1 MAFSNTA
8 EPLPQRAALN
18 FFQKIQYNTRPA
30 TRIRARDARTRQLL
44 KSTTFAEIKS
54 WQGVFFVV

>member
-1 MAFSNTA
+1 MSPEHIAKASAATA
-8 EPLPQRAALN
+8 AMN

-30 TRIRARDARTRQLL
+30 AQIRARDARTRQLL
-44 KSTTFAEIKS
+44 KSTTFAEIES